1 MRALLLGISV
11 AGFAMAAAAAASA
24 APASGYRVTPVT
36 APADGPRIVHD
47 IAWRCASG
55 TCSASR
61 TGQSTDTTICSAVA
75 REMGPL
81 QSFVVGSDAFD
92 QPAIEKCNQ
101 RAR

>member
-1 MRALLLGISV
+1 MRALLLGMSV
-11 AGFAMAAAAAASA
+11 AGLAMAAGASA
-24 APASGYRVTPVT
+24 APPSGYRVTPVT
-36 APADGPRIVHD
+36 APADGQRIVHD

-55 TCSASR
+55 SCSAQRSA
-61 TGQSTDTTICSAVA
+61 QSTDATICSAVA

-81 QSFVVGSDAFD
+81 QSFFVGSDAFD